1 MFKFILKFFELL
13 SVCTIGSFC
22 EWLAS
27 DPKGTIK
34 YLSLANSVLVKSM
47 MKTTGKSPDDGNA
60 KNVEIEVPLKH
71 ISNFWRTLEM
81 PPINCKTNL
90 FVKHSSQLA
99 LWPIQQAKEFWK

>member
-1 MFKFILKFFELL
+1 
-13 SVCTIGSFC
+13 
-22 EWLAS
+22 
-27 DPKGTIK
+27 
-34 YLSLANSVLVKSM
+34 M

-99 LWPIQQAKEFWK
+99 L

>member
-1 MFKFILKFFELL
+1 M
-13 SVCTIGSFC
+13 G

-27 DPKGTIK
+27 NPKGTIK
-34 YLSLANSVLVKSM
+34 YLSLANSVLVKPM

>member
-1 MFKFILKFFELL
+1 
-13 SVCTIGSFC
+13 
-22 EWLAS
+22 
-27 DPKGTIK
+27 
-34 YLSLANSVLVKSM
+34 

-71 ISNFWRTLEM
+71 ISNFWRTLEI
-81 PPINCKTNL
+81 PPINFKTNL

>member
-1 MFKFILKFFELL
+1 
-13 SVCTIGSFC
+13 
-22 EWLAS
+22 
-27 DPKGTIK
+27 
-34 YLSLANSVLVKSM
+34 M